1 MYYTGWMSLTGL
13 GSDCAFR
20 CTSVNAAWLLDI
32 WSISVSLSPIL
43 MATDI
48 CSLWAVD
55 PRIKMATYEKL
66 QCFWTCQSIYL
77 ERFAEHSQMQFTL
90 FTYFQTSSKTLLFH
104 FLLAHPARS
113 RLLQLTRYINYF
125 LPSLLTYISRHH
137 RKYNISQ
144 CTTHA
149 PLLLDTRTELDSND
163 IVLLCYFKVFAFYC
177 YFSRFLSYFLLFV
190 TNSSFFSSTTKIR
203 L

>member
-113 RLLQLTRYINYF
+113 RLLQLTRYINY
-125 LPSLLTYISRHH
+125 LLTHLLLCFSVFGCVHYYCGNVWQKWQEYGGLYLR
-137 RKYNISQ
+137 SQ
-144 CTTHA
+144 CCS
-149 PLLLDTRTELDSND
+149 RTCTCSRKIAARRCDLWKGNYWLTN
-163 IVLLCYFKVFAFYC
+163 VLWHG
-177 YFSRFLSYFLLFV
+177 S
-190 TNSSFFSSTTKIR
+190 II
-203 L
+203 